1 MKKIKAQKS
10 VLSCVRARGNKKTFL
25 YLFTYAKRNRGE
37 IRSKLIKLLI
47 YRVCELSQIIDQ

>member
-10 VLSCVRARGNKKTFL
+10 ILSCVRARGNQKTFL
-25 YLFTYAKRNRGE
+25 YLLTYAKRNRGK
-37 IRSKLIKLLI
+37 IQPKLIKLLI